1 MDGGNW
7 EFVFVDGSDGQVI
20 TLGLETG
27 IIGNPGQSE
36 ALAFGGDPVRGSLVG
51 VSLDI
56 TVGFFAVRV
65 VGDSLESLLGVSFI
79 ASSAIRSSVAEI
91 EKCELYF
98 ISKKKRDLN
107 NVLLHTSTG
116 RFRPSCGHPIG

>member
-1 MDGGNW
+1 MDWGNW

-36 ALAFGGDPVRGSLVG
+36 ALAFGRNPIRRSFAG
-51 VSLDI
+51 VAED
-56 TVGFFAVRV
+56 F
-65 VGDSLESLLGVSFI
+65 LGVFLAVLIDGGDGEFFLGIRLI
-79 ASSAIRSSVAEI
+79 ASGAIRSSVAEI

-98 ISKKKRDLN
+98 EVKR
-107 NVLLHTSTG
+107 
-116 RFRPSCGHPIG
+116 RR

>member
-1 MDGGNW
+1 MDWGNW
-7 EFVFVDGSDGQVI
+7 EFVFVDGSNRQVV

-79 ASSAIRSSVAEI
+79 ASGAIRSSVAEI

-98 ISKKKRDLN
+98 EVKR
-107 NVLLHTSTG
+107 
-116 RFRPSCGHPIG
+116 RR